1 MGSEGIKEEEI
12 HSIKENKTCYS
23 YNAPS
28 IESSIGDYSDLVT
41 TNYSHKIDKRTSFG
55 MQLVVASLVSSLIY

>member
-12 HSIKENKTCYS
+12 HSIKENKTC

-41 TNYSHKIDKRTSFG
+41 TNYSHKIDKRTSLG
-55 MQLVVASLVSSLIY
+55 CSSSLRHWCHL